1 LGIFVAILWLSAGPI
16 GRYMKERNRVI
27 YRDAEV
33 NRGRIVA
40 VINATGTIKPV
51 QSVSV
56 GAVVSGPILRLY
68 ADFNDEVKKD
78 QMLAKVD
85 PKIYEANRLRDLANV
100 ASAKAMLATR
110 QAEVK
115 QVEARLQQAANDE
128 ERAKNLQI
136 ANKNF
141 ISDTEMDKFKYER
154 IALEAQVKVANAA
167 VAQADAAVDQA
178 DAGLKQSIANLQYTD
193 IRSPVDGVIIDR
205 KIDEGQSMAAQFQTP
220 ELFIVAPDMRKEMR
234 VFASVDETDIGLIRE
249 AQQTGQPVHF
259 TVDAYRDD
267 LFAGTIYQI
276 RKSSTTTQ
284 NVVTYP
290 VVISAA
296 NPDLKLLPGMTAN
309 ISFQLREKTD
319 VLRVPN
325 AAIRFYPQREEQ
337 VHPDD
342 RVILQNKGPVSGEI
356 EDGAVSRPSAEE
368 KAELRR
374 KRNRRHVWVQEG
386 EYLRAVAVI
395 TGLNDNNYT
404 ELVSGE
410 LREGARLVTG
420 VQTKK

>member
-1 LGIFVAILWLSAGPI
+1 
-16 GRYMKERNRVI
+16 
-27 YRDAEV
+27 
-33 NRGRIVA
+33 
-40 VINATGTIKPV
+40 
-51 QSVSV
+51 
-56 GAVVSGPILRLY
+56 
-68 ADFNDEVKKD
+68 
-78 QMLAKVD
+78 
-85 PKIYEANRLRDLANV
+85 
-100 ASAKAMLATR
+100 
-110 QAEVK
+110 
-115 QVEARLQQAANDE
+115 
-128 ERAKNLQI
+128 
-136 ANKNF
+136 
-141 ISDTEMDKFKYER
+141 
-154 IALEAQVKVANAA
+154 
-167 VAQADAAVDQA
+167 
-178 DAGLKQSIANLQYTD
+178 
-193 IRSPVDGVIIDR
+193 
-205 KIDEGQSMAAQFQTP
+205 
-220 ELFIVAPDMRKEMR
+220 
-234 VFASVDETDIGLIRE
+234 
-249 AQQTGQPVHF
+249 
-259 TVDAYRDD
+259 VDAYRDD